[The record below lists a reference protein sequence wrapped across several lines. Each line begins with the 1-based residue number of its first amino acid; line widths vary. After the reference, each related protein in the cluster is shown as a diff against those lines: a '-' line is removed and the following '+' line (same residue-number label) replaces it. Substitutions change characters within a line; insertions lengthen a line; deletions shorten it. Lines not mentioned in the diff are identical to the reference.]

1 MSFAAFRTTKQQED
15 LRKLAQ
21 GHYEHDLEEDDR
33 RTLKSAASTAGTYA
47 TLGSLVGLGL
57 GIYLAFRIRRSRV
70 AMFEALRAAEKPTAV
85 VFAGG
90 RTGSFPDWATTLPR
104 VIKRA

>member
-1 MSFAAFRTTKQQED
+1 MSFAAFRTTQQQED
-15 LRKLAQ
+15 LRKLAEQ
-21 GHYEHDLEEDDR
+21 HIEHDLEEGDR
-33 RTLKSAASTAGTYA
+33 QTLNSAASTAGTYA

-57 GIYLAFRIRRSRV
+57 GLFLAFRVRRSRV

-90 RTGSFPDWATTLPR
+90 RTGIFHPSTPKYPHLVAW
-104 VIKRA
+104 